1 MKMDAWVSWKHF
13 QISTFSNFLI
23 YKMKRI
29 FKYFLNGF
37 LIMAPITLTIY
48 IIVAIIAW
56 LDAMFDLGDLP
67 FLGRIPG
74 LGIAM
79 VIVLLTAVG
88 FLGSTF
94 MVRPFLV
101 ITERIFGKVPI
112 VSIIYSSLKDLFDA
126 FVGDN
131 QKFNC
136 PVIVKMHDTPET
148 FRMGFITQDTMAS
161 IQMDELVAVYFPDAY
176 NISGELWF
184 VKRDNVRYID
194 LPSSEV
200 MKFVVSG
207 GVAKL

>member
-1 MKMDAWVSWKHF
+1 
-13 QISTFSNFLI
+13 
-23 YKMKRI
+23 MKRF
-29 FKYFLNGF
+29 FKYFMNGF

-48 IIVAIIAW
+48 IIVSVIAW
-56 LDAMFDLGDLP
+56 LDAMFDVGDIPGLGH
-67 FLGRIPG
+67 IPG
-74 LGIAM
+74 LGIIIILIL
-79 VIVLLTAVG
+79 VTLVG
-88 FLGSTF
+88 FIGSSF

-101 ITERIFGKVPI
+101 LTERLLAKVPI

-136 PVIVKMHDTPET
+136 PVMCKMNENPDT
-148 FRMGFITQDTMAS
+148 FRMGFITQDNLS
-161 IQMDELVAVYFPDAY
+161 SLQMEDLVAVYFPDSY

-184 VKRDNVRYID
+184 VKKENVRFID

>member
-1 MKMDAWVSWKHF
+1 
-13 QISTFSNFLI
+13 
-23 YKMKRI
+23 MKRL

-37 LIMAPITLTIY
+37 LIIAPITLTIY
-48 IIVAIIAW
+48 IIVAVIAW
-56 LDAMFDLGDLP
+56 LDEIFDIGELP
-67 FLGRIPG
+67 MIGRIPG
-74 LGIAM
+74 LGIF
-79 VIVLLTAVG
+79 IIIILLTVVG
-88 FLGSTF
+88 YLGSSF
-94 MVRPFLV
+94 LVRPFLV
-101 ITERIFGKVPI
+101 LAERILTKVPL

-136 PVIVKMHDTPET
+136 PVMVKMHDTPET
-148 FRMGFITQDTMAS
+148 FRMGFITQDNLESLHME
-161 IQMDELVAVYFPDAY
+161 DLVAVYFPDSY

-184 VKRDNVRYID
+184 VKKDNVRFIQ

>member
-1 MKMDAWVSWKHF
+1 
-13 QISTFSNFLI
+13 
-23 YKMKRI
+23 MKRW

-48 IIVAIIAW
+48 ILISIFTW
-56 LDAMFDLGDLP
+56 LDEMFDLGELP
-67 FLGRIPG
+67 VIGHIPG
-74 LGIAM
+74 LGLI
-79 VIVLLTAVG
+79 VIVILLTLVG
-88 FLGSTF
+88 LIGSSF
-94 MVRPFLV
+94 IVRPFLV
-101 ITERIFGKVPI
+101 IAERILAKVPI

-136 PVIVKMHDTPET
+136 PVMCKMNEAPEVY
-148 FRMGFITQDTMAS
+148 RMGFITQDNLS
-161 IQMDELVAVYFPDAY
+161 SLHMDDLVAVYFPDSY

-184 VKRDNVRYID
+184 VKKENVRFIE

-200 MKFVVSG
+200 MKFIVSG

>member
-1 MKMDAWVSWKHF
+1 
-13 QISTFSNFLI
+13 
-23 YKMKRI
+23 MKRF

-48 IIVAIIAW
+48 IIVAVIAW
-56 LDAMFDLGDLP
+56 LDAMFDIGELP
-67 FLGRIPG
+67 GLGRIPG
-74 LGIAM
+74 LGIFII
-79 VIVLLTAVG
+79 VILLTIVG
-88 FLGSTF
+88 YLGSSF
-94 MVRPFLV
+94 LVRPFLV
-101 ITERIFGKVPI
+101 LMERLVTKVPL

-136 PVIVKMHDTPET
+136 PVMVKMHDTPET
-148 FRMGFITQDTMAS
+148 FRMGFITQDNLAS
-161 IQMDELVAVYFPDAY
+161 LHMEDLVAVYFPDSY

-184 VKRDNVRYID
+184 VKKDNVRFIQ